1 MLFFF
6 IFTFHDIPEKNREKT
21 GNNTMPKFQKGQSG
35 NLNGRPKGTPNKTTQ
50 TVKEAVIAAFD
61 EVGGASYLVEIAYT
75 QPKAF
80 LSLLGRVIPTEVS
93 GSLEGLVVKLV
104 SYKGDKN
111 GGNHNSE

>member
-1 MLFFF
+1 
-6 IFTFHDIPEKNREKT
+6 
-21 GNNTMPKFQKGQSG
+21 MPKFQKGQSG
-35 NLNGRPKGTPNKTTQ
+35 NLNGRPKGTQNKTTQ

-61 EVGGASYLVEIAYT
+61 EVGGASYLVEIAHT

-104 SYKGDKN
+104 SYKGGEND
-111 GGNHNSE
+111 GNHDSE